1 MDLGTRDLRDPMD
14 SQGEHELQVYDD
26 EDENENELEMR
37 QILEE
42 HNRNLKLQASQ
53 ADSHLN

>member
-26 EDENENELEMR
+26 EDENELEMR

-42 HNRNLKLQASQ
+42 HNRNLKL
-53 ADSHLN
+53 

>member
-1 MDLGTRDLRDPMD
+1 MD

-26 EDENENELEMR
+26 EDEDENELEMR

-42 HNRNLKLQASQ
+42 HNRNLKL
-53 ADSHLN
+53 

>member
-14 SQGEHELQVYDD
+14 SQREHELQVYDD

-42 HNRNLKLQASQ
+42 HNRNLKL
-53 ADSHLN
+53 

>member
-26 EDENENELEMR
+26 EDEDENELEMR

-42 HNRNLKLQASQ
+42 HNRNLKL
-53 ADSHLN
+53 